1 MSADKIT
8 PQDIKSKL
16 ADIQGDATST
26 VEGAK
31 NQLIAVGAGL
41 AILLLIVAFLLG
53 RRGGPPKSTIIEV
66 KRA

>member
-8 PQDIKSKL
+8 PTDIKAKL
-16 ADIQGDATST
+16 ADIQGEATST

-31 NQLIAVGAGL
+31 SQLVAIGAGL
-41 AILLLIVAFLLG
+41 AILLVVVAFLLG
-53 RRGGPPKSTIIEV
+53 RRGGTHKSTIIEV

>member
-8 PQDIKSKL
+8 PNDIKTKL

-31 NQLIAVGAGL
+31 NQLIAIGAGL
-41 AILLLIVAFLLG
+41 AILLVIVAFLLG
-53 RRGGPPKSTIIEV
+53 RRGGAHRSTIIEV